1 MCEIET
7 RHPHHDRHLGEF
19 LDQKKYCCGVRLY
32 LEHEQRERV
41 GERAAAAEEVAV
53 VDLGLVVARAEELGE
68 QSRT

>member
-1 MCEIET
+1 MKSKRDILIMIDT
-7 RHPHHDRHLGEF
+7 WANSSI
-19 LDQKKYCCGVRLY
+19 KKKCCCGVRLY